1 MGKKSPTPPP
11 APDYAGAAREQGVA
25 NQQAALQTSV
35 LSNPN
40 IISPYGNQTVTYNQD
55 PNNPGGSPQA
65 TVTQTLTPAAQAAL
79 DAQQKTQLEFSNLG
93 LQGISQAK
101 NILST
106 PFNPNLPNLQ
116 TSVAPS
122 RELNY
127 GPNAADYAAVSNV
140 QGNSFGQ
147 AGGVNP
153 AAYGQAG
160 TVNPNNY
167 GQAGTVNA
175 GMYGSAAGLNAQD
188 YATAQGVNAANYGQA
203 QGLGAGDFGTA
214 TGVNASDFGQSQLV
228 PVFQYMPVRPS
239 SQDLDR

>member
-1 MGKKSPTPPP
+1 MGKKSPAPPP
-11 APDYAGAAREQGVA
+11 APDYAAAATAQGVA
-25 NQQAALQTSV
+25 NQKAALQTSV

-93 LQGISQAK
+93 LQGINQAK
-101 NILST
+101 GILST

-122 RELNY
+122 KELNY

-140 QGNSFGQ
+140 QGNT
-147 AGGVNP
+147 
-153 AAYGQAG
+153 YGNAG
-160 TVNPNNY
+160 TVDPRSY

-175 GMYGSAAGLNAQD
+175 GMYGTAKGFNAGDYGTAKGFNAGD
-188 YATAQGVNAANYGQA
+188 YGTAQGCLLYTSPSPRD
-203 QGLGAGDFGTA
+203 GLL
-214 TGVNASDFGQSQLV
+214 SR
-228 PVFQYMPVRPS
+228 MPS
-239 SQDLDR
+239 SA